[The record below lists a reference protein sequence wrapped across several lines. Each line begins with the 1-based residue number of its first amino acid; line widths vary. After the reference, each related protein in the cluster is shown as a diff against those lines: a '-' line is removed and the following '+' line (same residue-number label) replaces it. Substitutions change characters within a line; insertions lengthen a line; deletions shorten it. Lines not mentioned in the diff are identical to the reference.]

1 MTKAIKM
8 IAIGVGIVAAHPASE
23 IDSSVAVF
31 RGFNRFYT
39 RLIGVLDE
47 RLIESGFSLTE
58 ARVLFE
64 LGVRADRSAGEIASE
79 LSIDPGY
86 LSRIL
91 RKLEDGGLLD
101 RSTAPG
107 DARQAILRL
116 TRKGKSALAD
126 LDCRSSAQAAG
137 ILDKLTPA
145 QRVTLVR
152 SMAHIES
159 LLGDKAEGLAPFI
172 LRSHRP
178 GDMGWVVQRHGV
190 LYAQEYGWDVTFEA
204 LVAKI
209 TADFIDNFNAK
220 RENCWIAERYGEPM
234 GCIFLVK
241 HPQDPTTA
249 KLRLLL
255 VEPSARG
262 LGLGKALVGECVQFA
277 RLAGYK
283 KVTLWTQSILAAAHK
298 IYQSAGFDLILEE
311 PHHSFGKDLIGQTW
325 ELNL

>member
-1 MTKAIKM
+1 MAT
-8 IAIGVGIVAAHPASE
+8 HPASE
-23 IDSSVAVF
+23 MDSSVAAF

-47 RLIESGFSLTE
+47 QIVESGFSLAE
-58 ARVLFE
+58 GRALFE
-64 LGVRADRSAGEIASE
+64 LGAHPDISASE
-79 LSIDPGY
+79 VASALNIDPGY

-91 RKLEDGGLLD
+91 RKLEDGGLVD
-101 RSTAPG
+101 RSTATA
-107 DARQAILRL
+107 DARQAVLRL
-116 TRKGKSALAD
+116 TRKGKSALAE
-126 LDCRSSAQAAG
+126 LDRRASVQAAG

-145 QRVTLVR
+145 QRATLVR
-152 SMAHIES
+152 SIGAIKS
-159 LLGDKAEGLAPFI
+159 VLGDKVEERAAFI

-178 GDMGWVVQRHGV
+178 GDMGWAVQRHSV

-209 TADFIDNFNAK
+209 TADFIDHFNVK
-220 RENCWIAERYGEPM
+220 RENCWIAERYGESI
-234 GCIFLVK
+234 GCIFLVQ
-241 HPQDPTTA
+241 HPQEPTTA

-255 VEPSARG
+255 VEPSARA

-277 RLAGYK
+277 RFAGYK
-283 KVTLWTQSILAAAHK
+283 KVTLWTQSILVAAHK
-298 IYQSAGFDLILEE
+298 IYQKAGFKLILEE

>member
-1 MTKAIKM
+1 MAI
-8 IAIGVGIVAAHPASE
+8 HPASE
-23 IDSSVAVF
+23 IDSSVAAF

-79 LSIDPGY
+79 LSLDPGY

-91 RKLEDGGLLD
+91 RRLEDGDLLD
-101 RSTAPG
+101 RSAAAT
-107 DARQAILRL
+107 DARQAVLRL

-126 LDCRSSAQAAG
+126 LDRRSSEQAAG
-137 ILDKLTPA
+137 ILDKLTPV
-145 QRVTLVR
+145 QRTMLVH
-152 SMAHIES
+152 SMGEIES
-159 LLGDKAEGLAPFI
+159 VLGDKPEGRAPFI
-172 LRSHRP
+172 LRSYRP
-178 GDMGWVVQRHGV
+178 GDMGWVVQRHGI
-190 LYAQEYGWDVTFEA
+190 LYAQEYGWDMTFEA

-209 TADFIDNFNAK
+209 TADFIDHFNAK
-220 RENCWIAERYGEPM
+220 RENCWIAERYGESI
-234 GCIFLVK
+234 GCIFLVQ
-241 HPQDPTTA
+241 HPQEPTTA

-255 VEPSARG
+255 VEPSTRG

-277 RLAGYK
+277 RFAGYK
-283 KVTLWTQSILAAAHK
+283 KVTLWTQSILLAAHK
-298 IYQSAGFDLILEE
+298 IYQGVGFKLILEE

>member
-1 MTKAIKM
+1 M
-8 IAIGVGIVAAHPASE
+8 IAIGESIVAIHPASE
-23 IDSSVAVF
+23 IDSSVAAF

-64 LGVRADRSAGEIASE
+64 LGLRAERSAGEIASE

-101 RSTAPG
+101 RSAAPT

-126 LDCRSSAQAAG
+126 LDRRSSAQAAG

-152 SMAHIES
+152 SMGEVKS
-159 LLGDKAEGLAPFI
+159 VLDDRPERQAPFI

-178 GDMGWVVQRHGV
+178 GDMGWVIQRHGH
-190 LYAQEYGWDVTFEA
+190 LYAQEYGWDATFEV

-209 TADFIDNFNAK
+209 AADFIERFDAK
-220 RENCWIAERYGEPM
+220 RENCWIAERYGEPI
-234 GCIFLVK
+234 GCIFLVQ
-241 HPQDPTTA
+241 HPQEHTTA

-277 RLAGYK
+277 RFAGYK
-283 KVTLWTQSILAAAHK
+283 KITLWTQSILFAAHK
-298 IYQSAGFDLILEE
+298 IYQKAGFKLVLEE

>member
-1 MTKAIKM
+1 M
-8 IAIGVGIVAAHPASE
+8 IAIGASIVAIHPASE
-23 IDSSVAVF
+23 IDLSVAAF

-64 LGVRADRSAGEIASE
+64 LGLRAERSAGEIASE

-101 RSTAPG
+101 RSAAPTG
-107 DARQAILRL
+107 ARQAILRL
-116 TRKGKSALAD
+116 
-126 LDCRSSAQAAG
+126 
-137 ILDKLTPA
+137 
-145 QRVTLVR
+145 
-152 SMAHIES
+152 
-159 LLGDKAEGLAPFI
+159 GL
-172 LRSHRP
+172 
-178 GDMGWVVQRHGV
+178 
-190 LYAQEYGWDVTFEA
+190 LYAQEYGWDATFEA

-209 TADFIDNFNAK
+209 AADFIERFDAK
-220 RENCWIAERYGEPM
+220 RENCWIAERYGEPI
-234 GCIFLVK
+234 GCIFLVQ
-241 HPQDPTTA
+241 HPQEHTTA

-262 LGLGKALVGECVQFA
+262 LSLGKALVGECVQFA
-277 RLAGYK
+277 RFAGYK
-283 KVTLWTQSILAAAHK
+283 KITLWTQSILFAAHK
-298 IYQSAGFDLILEE
+298 IYQKAGFKLVLEE

>member
-1 MTKAIKM
+1 M
-8 IAIGVGIVAAHPASE
+8 IASGASIVAIHPASE
-23 IDSSVAVF
+23 IDSSVAAF

-64 LGVRADRSAGEIASE
+64 LGLRAERSAGEIASE

-101 RSTAPG
+101 RSAAPT

-126 LDCRSSAQAAG
+126 LDRRSSAQAAG
-137 ILDKLTPA
+137 ILDKLTLA

-152 SMAHIES
+152 SMGEIKSVLDDRPERQ
-159 LLGDKAEGLAPFI
+159 APFI

-178 GDMGWVVQRHGV
+178 GDMGWVIQRHGL
-190 LYAQEYGWDVTFEA
+190 LYAQEYGWDGPSKPWSRRSRQTSLSASMRNGKIAGLQNVMANPSVASFSSSIPTNTVPPNCVCSSWNPAREA
-204 LVAKI
+204 WV
-209 TADFIDNFNAK
+209 
-220 RENCWIAERYGEPM
+220 
-234 GCIFLVK
+234 
-241 HPQDPTTA
+241 
-249 KLRLLL
+249 
-255 VEPSARG
+255 
-262 LGLGKALVGECVQFA
+262 
-277 RLAGYK
+277 
-283 KVTLWTQSILAAAHK
+283 
-298 IYQSAGFDLILEE
+298 
-311 PHHSFGKDLIGQTW
+311 
-325 ELNL
+325 

>member
-1 MTKAIKM
+1 MTTHSTSEMEPA
-8 IAIGVGIVAAHPASE
+8 VAA
-23 IDSSVAVF
+23 F

-47 RLIESGFSLTE
+47 RLVESGFSLTE

-64 LGVRADRSAGEIASE
+64 LGARLDHSAGEIASE

-86 LSRIL
+86 LSRVL

-101 RSTAPG
+101 RSTAPT
-107 DARQAILRL
+107 DARQAVLRL

-126 LDCRSSAQAAG
+126 LDRRSSTQAAG

-145 QRVTLVR
+145 QRATLVR
-152 SMAHIES
+152 AMGEVEGV
-159 LLGDKAEGLAPFI
+159 LGDRSEQRAAFI

-190 LYAQEYGWDVTFEA
+190 LYAQEYGWDATFEA
-204 LVAKI
+204 LVARI
-209 TADFIDNFNAK
+209 TADFIDRFNAK
-220 RENCWIAERYGEPM
+220 RENCWIAERYGEPI
-234 GCIFLVK
+234 GCIFLVQ
-241 HPQDPTTA
+241 HPQEPTTA

-262 LGLGKALVGECVQFA
+262 IGLGRALVGECLRFA
-277 RLAGYK
+277 RFAGYK
-283 KVTLWTQSILAAAHK
+283 KVTLWTQSILLAAHK
-298 IYQSAGFDLILEE
+298 VYQEAGFKLVLEE
-311 PHHSFGKDLIGQTW
+311 PHHSFGKDLVGQTW